1 MSKLMFSV
9 ICMTHVLELSIQL
22 DKHQPDKSRKHWRC
36 AQQWNSSIN
45 EEQLIVIVI
54 GFVPNPGYLQVTS
67 LFELLAINLM
77 LRYSEQA

>member
-54 GFVPNPGYLQVTS
+54 GFCSQSRLLTS
-67 LFELLAINLM
+67 YIVIQIACH
-77 LRYSEQA
+77 